1 MKSVTLLGKYLI
13 VFKFSSE
20 DIFVC
25 TNECNKIS
33 ILFFY
38 NKLLFSK
45 DKDMEENVM
54 FHAWEDTI
62 FS

>member
-1 MKSVTLLGKYLI
+1 MKSVNLLGKYLI

-54 FHAWEDTI
+54 FHA
-62 FS
+62 